1 VKKINIVVIG
11 HAPPAEVEHYRRFIE
26 KAFRYPVEVYARV
39 AYPEKCY
46 VPERGQYDAACVL
59 AKLFEYP
66 GFRVLGIIDVD
77 IFVEGTNFVFGLAA
91 RNEQCALVS
100 TYRLRN
106 AQHLFFERMK
116 KEIMHE
122 LGHTFGLLH
131 CENECVMRFSNTVF
145 DTDNK
150 PAEFCQACRDKIHE
164 HLR

>member
-1 VKKINIVVIG
+1 MKKINIVIIG
-11 HAPPAEVEHYRRFIE
+11 HVPPAEAEQYREIVESI
-26 KAFRYPVEVYARV
+26 FRYPAEIYARIS
-39 AYPEKCY
+39 YPEKCY
-46 VPERGQYDAACVL
+46 VSERGQYDAACIL

-66 GFRVLGIIDVD
+66 GFRVLGITDVD
-77 IFVEGTNFVFGLAA
+77 MFVNGTNFVLGLAA

-100 TYRLRN
+100 TYRLRS
-106 AQHLFFERMK
+106 APHLFFERMK

-131 CENECVMRFSNTVF
+131 CKNGCVMQFSSTVF

-150 PAEFCQACRDKIHE
+150 PAQFCPACREKIEE